1 LPAKRKNNVDQDEM
15 VYSEFLFTS
24 SSAIALPFDASTSS
38 SFKII
43 EEL

>member
-1 LPAKRKNNVDQDEM
+1 LPAKRRNSEDQDET

-24 SSAIALPFDASTSS
+24 SIAIALPFDASTSS
-38 SFKII
+38 RFKII